1 MTTAAFLLGA
11 FKIDSANSSLLK
23 RAGFLDA
30 MLIQSG
36 IQAEW
41 LDEVIWLDGRG
52 SPGEREKADD
62 GVPTRCWDHQPG
74 LDFFV
79 LSAAVDKIS
88 CAHGHMIALAEQTD
102 GCTCGCVL
110 VSPAAAGR
118 FNLLPVGELLTVYL
132 DRHKNTESQP
142 AWQLSEVLEKAG
154 FPLQEAT
161 SLLLSSK
168 EQSQKS
174 DFDPG
179 YIISEKT
186 QVVPYT
192 KTSLL
197 QYLAQVTEAYSS
209 PEDRFDIMLTTSTDC
224 IKDLVV
230 LKKV

>member
-11 FKIDSANSSLLK
+11 FKIDSANSSLLTK
-23 RAGFLDA
+23 AGFLDA
-30 MLIQSG
+30 MLMQSG

-41 LDEVIWLDGRG
+41 LDEVIWLYGRG
-52 SPGEREKADD
+52 SPGEREREDD

-132 DRHKNTESQP
+132 DRHKYTETQP
-142 AWQLSEVLEKAG
+142 AWQLSEVLDKAG
-154 FPLQEAT
+154 FTLQEAA
-161 SLLLSSK
+161 SILLSR
-168 EQSQKS
+168 EQVSQES
-174 DFDPG
+174 GFEPG
-179 YIISEKT
+179 FITGEGTQII
-186 QVVPYT
+186 PYT

-197 QYLAQVTEAYSS
+197 Q
-209 PEDRFDIMLTTSTDC
+209 
-224 IKDLVV
+224 
-230 LKKV
+230 